1 MTPRFPIVSIAILLL
16 SFICFS
22 GVAQAGLM
30 LADLSAIEDSC
41 CPSED
46 KQNTDKP
53 VAPCTSPECLCLG
66 CSAAL
71 IQIPF
76 NMTKTVD
83 ESVISLSRY
92 PDILSSGFITRIDY
106 PPESA

>member
-1 MTPRFPIVSIAILLL
+1 
-16 SFICFS
+16 
-22 GVAQAGLM
+22 M
-30 LADLSAIEDSC
+30 LADSVEAQESC
-41 CPSED
+41 CPSDD
-46 KQNTDKP
+46 KQKTDKP

-71 IQIPF
+71 IQVPF
-76 NMTKTVD
+76 NMTKVFD
-83 ESVISLSRY
+83 ESVIGISRY